1 MRNVGIRL
9 LTPALA
15 ILLPATVAV
24 WPALADDG
32 DRRAA
37 RVAVPPLEAR
47 ARRAG
52 LRLLEGRHLVLATD
66 RPVRPGDGVE
76 ELPAVFDQAVVA
88 WCRHYRLEP
97 AAVADWRCFGCLM
110 VDRERFRAA
119 GLLPDWLPPFKNGFC
134 DRNRFWLFDQPNPA
148 YRRHLL
154 LHEGMHAFTLTLRGL
169 ATPAW
174 YSEGIAEYLATH
186 RLEADQAGGLTFVP
200 TPIPDRPADVEQL
213 GRIEMLRELRAGG
226 QAPSLAQVLAVA
238 PAEHGSIA
246 DYAASWAAVALL
258 ANHPTSKDGF
268 KALERGPLGP
278 DFNDRLAGLPGW
290 DASRAGR
297 DFDAFTAEVD
307 YGWDFSRQAID
318 WSAGEPLGGP
328 RRFSVAA
335 DRGWQNV
342 GVTLA
347 AGRRHAFAA
356 RGRAG
361 VGGVAAPAGG
371 EVPLESEAEGITL
384 EWYRGRPLGRLL
396 IGQWQAAPADG
407 GRPRFEILAEGS
419 AGEFTAI
426 AAGPLYLKLNAPPG
440 RLATHRGELSVTI
453 EPLGK

>member
-1 MRNVGIRL
+1 MRNVGACL
-9 LTPALA
+9 MTLPLA
-15 ILLPATVAV
+15 IAAG
-24 WPALADDG
+24 WAAAADDPG
-32 DRRAA
+32 RTEA

-52 LRLLEGRHLVLATD
+52 LRVLAGRHLVLATD

-76 ELPAVFDQAVVA
+76 ELPAVFDQAVAA
-88 WCRHYRLEP
+88 WCGHYGVDP
-97 AAVADWRCFGCLM
+97 AVTADWRCFGCLV
-110 VDRERFRAA
+110 VDRERLRAA

-134 DRNRFWLFDQPNPA
+134 SRNRFWLLDQTNPA

-154 LHEGMHAFTLTLRGL
+154 LHEGVHAFTLTLRDL

-186 RLEADQAGGLTFVP
+186 RLEADPAGGLTFVP

-213 GRIEMLRELRAGG
+213 GRIEKLRELRAAG

-258 ANHPTSKDGF
+258 ANHPTWKDGF
-268 KALERGPLGP
+268 AALERGPLGP
-278 DFNDRLAGLPGW
+278 DFNERLVGLPGW
-290 DASRAGR
+290 DAPRAGR

-307 YGWDFSRQAID
+307 YGWDFAGQAID
-318 WSAGEPLGGP
+318 WAAGEPLAGP
-328 RRFSVAA
+328 QPVAVAA
-335 DRGWQNV
+335 DRGWQNA

-347 AGRRHAFAA
+347 AGRRHAFIA

-361 VGGVAAPAGG
+361 VGSVADAAGG

-396 IGQWQAAPADG
+396 IGQWQAEPADG
-407 GRPRFEILAEGS
+407 GRPRFEILAEGA
-419 AGEFTAI
+419 AGEFSAI
-426 AAGPLYLKLNAPPG
+426 AAGPIYLKLNAPPG
-440 RLATHRGELSVTI
+440 RLAAHRGELSVTI
-453 EPLGK
+453 EPLGE

>member
-1 MRNVGIRL
+1 MRNVGACLVTL
-9 LTPALA
+9 LSAIAALGPAA
-15 ILLPATVAV
+15 A
-24 WPALADDG
+24 ADTG
-32 DRRAA
+32 RETAQ
-37 RVAVPPLEAR
+37 VAVPPLEAQ

-52 LRLLEGRHLVLATD
+52 LRILAGRHLVLATD

-76 ELPAVFDQAVVA
+76 ELPAVFDEAVAA
-88 WCRHYRLEP
+88 WCRHYRVEP
-97 AAVADWRCFGCLM
+97 AAVADWRCFGCLV

-119 GLLPDWLPPFKNGFC
+119 GLMPDWLPPFKNGFC

-154 LHEGMHAFTLTLRGL
+154 LHEGVHAFTLTLRDL

-186 RLEADQAGGLTFVP
+186 RLEADPAGRLTFVP
-200 TPIPDRPADVEQL
+200 TPIPDRPEDVEQL
-213 GRIEMLRELRAGG
+213 GRIEMLRELRAEGR
-226 QAPSLAQVLAVA
+226 APSLAQVLAVA

-258 ANHPTSKDGF
+258 ANHPTWKDGF
-268 KALERGPLGP
+268 TALERGPLGP
-278 DFNDRLAGLPGW
+278 DFNERLAGLPGW

-307 YGWDFSRQAID
+307 YGWDFARQAID
-318 WSAGEPLGGP
+318 WAADEPLGGL

-335 DRGWQNV
+335 DRGWQNAE
-342 GVTLA
+342 VTLA
-347 AGRRHAFAA
+347 AGRRYAFAA

-361 VGGVAAPAGG
+361 VGSVAAPAGT

-407 GRPRFEILAEGS
+407 CRPRFEILAEGT
-419 AGEFTAI
+419 AGEFTAV

-440 RLATHRGELSVTI
+440 RLATHRGGLSVTI
-453 EPLGK
+453 EPLAE

>member
-1 MRNVGIRL
+1 MRNVGACLVTL
-9 LTPALA
+9 LLATAALG
-15 ILLPATVAV
+15 PVAV
-24 WPALADDG
+24 AE
-32 DRRAA
+32 AA
-37 RVAVPPLEAR
+37 GREAAQVAVPPLEAQ

-52 LRLLEGRHLVLATD
+52 LRILAGRHLVLATD
-66 RPVRPGDGVE
+66 RPERTGDGVE
-76 ELPAVFDQAVVA
+76 ELPAVFDDAVAA
-88 WCRHYRLEP
+88 WCRHYGLEP
-97 AAVADWRCFGCLM
+97 AAVADWRCFGCLV

-119 GLLPDWLPPFKNGFC
+119 GLVPDWLPPFKNGFC

-154 LHEGMHAFTLTLRGL
+154 LHEGVHAFTLTLRDL

-186 RLEADQAGGLTFVP
+186 RLDADQAVGLTFVP

-213 GRIEMLRELRAGG
+213 GRIEMLRELRAEGR
-226 QAPSLAQVLAVA
+226 APSLAQVLAVA

-258 ANHPTSKDGF
+258 ANHPSWKDGF
-268 KALERGPLGP
+268 VALERGPLGP

-318 WSAGEPLGGP
+318 WSAGELLGGP

-335 DRGWQNV
+335 DRGWQNA

-347 AGRRHAFAA
+347 AGRRYAFAA

-361 VGGVAAPAGG
+361 VGSVAGAAGD
-371 EVPLESEAEGITL
+371 EVLLESEAEGITL

-407 GRPRFEILAEGS
+407 GRPRFEILAEGA
-419 AGEFTAI
+419 AGEFTAV
-426 AAGPLYLKLNAPPG
+426 ATGPLSMRLNAPPG
-440 RLATHRGELSVTI
+440 RLATHHGGLSVTI
-453 EPLGK
+453 EPLGEQ